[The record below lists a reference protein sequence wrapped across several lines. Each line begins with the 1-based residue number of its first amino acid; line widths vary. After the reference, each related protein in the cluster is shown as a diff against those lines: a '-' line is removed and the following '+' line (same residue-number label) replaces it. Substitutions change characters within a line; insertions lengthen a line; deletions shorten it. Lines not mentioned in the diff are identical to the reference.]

1 MRPASPA
8 GWRARRPM
16 GQDRRLRMSETS
28 YPRDR
33 IRITLLENPHPAAAE
48 ALRERGY
55 TVDWIPRA
63 LEGEELTSAVAASH
77 VVGVRSRTKLRA
89 EHLARASRLLAI
101 GCFTVGTD
109 QVDIR
114 AAAQKGVPVFN
125 APHASTRSVAE
136 LTMGGIVAL
145 ARRLGDKSA
154 GLHRGHWDKSLA
166 GAHEVRGRTVGIIG
180 YGHIGQQVGLLAEA
194 FGMRVMFHDIVKK
207 LALGLARA
215 EADLDRL
222 LAEADFVTLHV
233 PETPRTVG
241 MIGAAEL
248 ARMKPGSYLLNL
260 SRGKVVDPE
269 PLRAALASGH
279 LAGAM
284 LDVYPTEPTPQVAP
298 FDVGFAELPNV
309 ILTPHVGG
317 NTEEAQKN
325 IGLEVAHAISEF
337 IDRGSTDGAVNFP
350 QVNLPSMPETHR
362 ILHIHQNVPGVLA
375 AVNNIVSEV
384 GANIDAQQLATTR
397 DIGYL
402 VMDINREL
410 SDEVYARI
418 AALPVSVRTRILY

>member
-1 MRPASPA
+1 
-8 GWRARRPM
+8 
-16 GQDRRLRMSETS
+16 MSETS

-33 IRITLLENPHPAAAE
+33 IRITLVENPHPAAAE

-55 TVDWIPRA
+55 SVELIPRA
-63 LEGEELTSAVAASH
+63 LEGDELRDVMAASH
-77 VVGVRSRTKLRA
+77 VIGVRSRTKLREA
-89 EHLARASRLLAI
+89 HLAVAGRMLAI
-101 GCFTVGTD
+101 GCFSVGTD
-109 QVDIR
+109 QVEHV
-114 AAAQKGVPVFN
+114 AAARRGIPVFN

-154 GLHRGHWDKSLA
+154 GLHRRHWDKSLA
-166 GAHEVRGRTVGIIG
+166 GAHEVRGRTVGIVG

-194 FGMRVMFHDIVKK
+194 FGMRVVFYDVLKK
-207 LALGLARA
+207 LALGLARPL
-215 EADLDRL
+215 ADLDHV

-241 MIGAAEL
+241 MIAE
-248 ARMKPGSYLLNL
+248 AQIAKMRQGSYLLNL
-260 SRGKVVDPE
+260 SRGKVVDTVA
-269 PLRAALASGH
+269 LQAALRSGH

-284 LDVYPTEPTPQVAP
+284 LDVYPAEPTPQVAE
-298 FDVGFAELPNV
+298 FDVGFADLPNV

-325 IGLEVAHAISEF
+325 IGLEVANAISEF
-337 IDRGSTDGAVNFP
+337 IDRGATEGAVNFP
-350 QVNLPSMPETHR
+350 QVNLPTVPETHR
-362 ILHIHQNVPGVLA
+362 ILNIHQNVPGVLA

-384 GANIDAQQLATTR
+384 GANIEAQQLATSR

-410 SDEVYARI
+410 SDEVHARI
-418 AALPVSVRTRILY
+418 SALPMSVRTRILY